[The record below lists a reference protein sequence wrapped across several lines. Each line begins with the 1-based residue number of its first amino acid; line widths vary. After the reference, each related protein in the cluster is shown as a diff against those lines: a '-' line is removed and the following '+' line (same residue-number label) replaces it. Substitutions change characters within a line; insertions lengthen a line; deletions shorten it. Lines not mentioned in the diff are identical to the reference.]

1 MKAEII
7 YVKGHE
13 GSEVQSLQAL
23 ASFEMFGW
31 DVERIEG
38 VTPNTLQE
46 SDFPYPD
53 TTGSRLSD
61 FKSQISQ
68 NNNKYYIKKSCLFN
82 NLKFAQRVL
91 EADEPMA
98 FIEHDALAIEP
109 PDTWDFTEF
118 LSLSYEHAF
127 KAPQALN
134 KSPYT
139 EYKLRGVPGT
149 NPFPVDYPVQ
159 YYHPSLYKGARQTP
173 GTAAYALTPAGAE
186 RLLEAAKINGLEQ
199 SDYIINSHNL
209 DMQFVWPSPVKY
221 NDENLNLSHGL

>member
-1 MKAEII
+1 MKAQII
-7 YVKGHE
+7 YVKGHK
-13 GSEVQSLQAL
+13 GSEDQSLQAL
-23 ASFEMFGW
+23 ESFQMFGW
-31 DVERIEG
+31 DAERIEG
-38 VTPNTLQE
+38 VTPETLQE

-53 TTGSRLSD
+53 TVGSRMAD
-61 FKSQISQ
+61 FKSQLDQ
-68 NNNKYYIKKSCLFN
+68 ANNKYYIKKSCLFN

-91 EADEPMA
+91 EQDEPMA

-109 PDTWDFTEF
+109 PDHWDFAEF
-118 LSLSYEHAF
+118 LSLSYEYAF
-127 KAPQALN
+127 QSPTCLN

-139 EYKLRGVPGT
+139 EYKLQGVPGT

-159 YYHPSLYKGARQTP
+159 YYHQSLYKGALQTP

-186 RLLEAAKINGLEQ
+186 RLLEAAEVNGLEQ

-221 NDENLNLSHGL
+221 NKE

>member
-1 MKAEII
+1 MKAQII
-7 YVKGHE
+7 YVKGHA
-13 GSEVQSLQAL
+13 GSEAQSLQAL
-23 ASFEMFGW
+23 TSFEMFGW
-31 DVERIEG
+31 DAERIEG
-38 VTPNTLQE
+38 VTPDTLQE

-53 TTGSRLSD
+53 TPGSRMSD
-61 FKSQISQ
+61 FKSQGA
-68 NNNKYYIKKSCLFN
+68 KYYIKKACLFN

-91 EADEPMA
+91 DADEPMA

-118 LSLSYEHAF
+118 LSLSYEYAF
-127 KAPQALN
+127 QPPTCLN

-139 EYKLRGVPGT
+139 EYKLQGVPGT

-159 YYHPSLYKGARQTP
+159 YYHPALYKGARLTP
-173 GTAAYALTPAGAE
+173 GTAAYALTPEGAE
-186 RLLEAAKINGLEQ
+186 RLLDAAATNGLEQ

-221 NDENLNLSHGL
+221 NNENLNLSHGL